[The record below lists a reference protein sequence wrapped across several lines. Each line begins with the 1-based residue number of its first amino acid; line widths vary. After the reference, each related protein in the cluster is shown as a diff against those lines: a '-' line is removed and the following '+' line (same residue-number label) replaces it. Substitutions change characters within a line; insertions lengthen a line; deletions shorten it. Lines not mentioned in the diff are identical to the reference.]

1 MSGNTPVCEKQPGEN
16 MLWGGRFKGGLDPL
30 MTKFNT
36 YVQVDSGLWRE
47 DIDGSVAWARANQK
61 TGILTEA
68 EFAEIER
75 GFQIVASE
83 WEAGIFDIK
92 PNDEDI
98 YTANERRLG
107 EIIGTAISRKLHTGR
122 SRNDQSA
129 TDQRLWIKKRL
140 EVMRPWLTGLI
151 RTILLRAEA
160 EIDQLMPGYTHL
172 QRAQPVRW
180 AHWLLNFGFAISA
193 DLEALDHL
201 YNRVNVSPYGSG
213 AIAGNPFGVDRDAI
227 AKELGF
233 ASTSWNSMRAVGDR
247 EYTLETLQW
256 ATMVMLHLSRLAE
269 DLILY
274 SSAEFGFVTIADAYC
289 TGSSLMP
296 QKKNADS
303 LELIRGRM
311 GEVMGLTT
319 GVMVMIKGTPSTY
332 NKDLQRS
339 LGSLFTGVDC
349 VGDSIRLADGVVAT
363 LTVNADRMNAALTPD
378 LLATDLAD
386 YLVRKGVPFRETH
399 HVAGK
404 VVAKGE
410 ELGTPISSLSV
421 EQLREID
428 SRFGDDVLECFDY
441 QKSVEAKTGRGS
453 TSRAAVLEQIEE
465 LRRITS

>member
-1 MSGNTPVCEKQPGEN
+1 MNSQSPADEKAPGAN

-36 YVQVDSGLWRE
+36 YIQVDSGLWRE
-47 DIDGSVAWARANQK
+47 DIEGSVAWARANQK
-61 TGILTEA
+61 TGILTEP
-68 EFAEIER
+68 ELSEIER
-75 GFQIVASE
+75 GFKIVSSE
-83 WEAGIFDIK
+83 WEAGNFVIQ

-107 EIIGTAISRKLHTGR
+107 EIIGTAISGKLHTGR

-129 TDQRLWIKKRL
+129 TDQRLWIRKRL
-140 EVMRPWLTGLI
+140 EVLRSWLKDLI
-151 RTILLRAEA
+151 RAFVERAELD
-160 EIDQLMPGYTHL
+160 IDQLMPGYTHL

-180 AHWLLNFGFAISA
+180 SHWLLNHGFAMAA
-193 DLEALDHL
+193 DLESLEFL
-201 YNRVNVSPYGSG
+201 YGRVNVCPYGSG
-213 AIAGNPFGVDRDAI
+213 AIAGNPFGVDRSAI

-233 ASTSWNSMRAVGDR
+233 ASTSWNSMRSVGDR

-256 ATMVMLHLSRLAE
+256 ATMVMLHLSRLSE

-274 SSAEFGFVTIADAYC
+274 SSAEFGFVSIADAYC

-339 LGSLFTGVDC
+339 LGALFSGVDC
-349 VGDSIRLADGVVAT
+349 VGDSIRLADGILST
-363 LTVNADRMNAALTPD
+363 LTVNSERMNAALTPD

-399 HVAGK
+399 HIAGK
-404 VVAKGE
+404 VVALGE
-410 ELGTPISSLSV
+410 ELGLPISSLSV
-421 EQLREID
+421 EQLRTVDE
-428 SRFGDDVLECFDY
+428 RLEDDVLDCFDY
-441 QKSVEAKTGRGS
+441 LRSVEAKTGRGS
-453 TSRAAVLEQIEE
+453 TSRAGVLEQIAE
-465 LRRITS
+465 LRRIIS